1 MDDSSLFMQWALSTL
16 QQEHPPAPAP
26 NDGFSTLPELENSE
40 SLNSIVP
47 AEPPAR
53 EGNRATGSWSSGDTD
68 IGSGWSPSENSATNT
83 NQPVSWSFS
92 SASARPSK
100 EATMRHSI
108 ATATRATDDSG
119 GVPHHESPPTRRAV
133 ARSSRSSPPAPY
145 VQHHILAERKRRE
158 KINQRFIEL
167 STVIPSLKKMDK
179 ATILSDA
186 TRYLK
191 ELQEKLKAHE
201 DDHRK
206 IQSSVPTKKP
216 RITVPDDKDGGSPSY
231 VADVPTGTS
240 GALPEIE
247 ARISEGN
254 VMVRI
259 HCEDVKGS
267 LVRLFAEVEEL
278 HLSIVHANAMPFSAS
293 TLIIHIMAEV
303 EESFSNTTAH
313 DIVGRLSCALK
324 QHSRNSKEGTRS
336 CCRAE

>member
-16 QQEHPPAPAP
+16 QHEHPPAPAP

-83 NQPVSWSFS
+83 NQP
-92 SASARPSK
+92 
-100 EATMRHSI
+100 
-108 ATATRATDDSG
+108 
-119 GVPHHESPPTRRAV
+119 
-133 ARSSRSSPPAPY
+133 
-145 VQHHILAERKRRE
+145 
-158 KINQRFIEL
+158 
-167 STVIPSLKKMDK
+167 MDK

-231 VADVPTGTS
+231 VAAVPTGTS

-293 TLIIHIMAEV
+293 TLIIHIMAEA
-303 EESFSNTTAH
+303 SSLTSLF
-313 DIVGRLSCALK
+313 
-324 QHSRNSKEGTRS
+324 
-336 CCRAE
+336 